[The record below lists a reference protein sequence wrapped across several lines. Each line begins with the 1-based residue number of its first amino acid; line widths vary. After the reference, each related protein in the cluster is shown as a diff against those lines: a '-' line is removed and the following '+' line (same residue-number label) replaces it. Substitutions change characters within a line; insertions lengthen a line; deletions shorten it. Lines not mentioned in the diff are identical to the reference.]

1 MKNTAMADVV
11 MTALSTDRV
20 KCLPFVIQDKI
31 AIEIWLNQFEDAR
44 KQLCRVKEEHSQ
56 VMARRVALARRI
68 ELVNEKAQ
76 ELVAEMQTDP
86 NFNVDER
93 TRLLSRLNAR
103 LIIMRAQFDEAFHNM
118 GRFMMERG
126 RLNRRAINLKQE
138 LIVIATRLG
147 ELDSAKEKMEK
158 ILIRELSE
166 GL

>member
-1 MKNTAMADVV
+1 MANVV

-68 ELVNEKAQ
+68 QLVSEHAHN
-76 ELVAEMQTDP
+76 LVEEMQTDP
-86 NFNVDER
+86 DFNVDER
-93 TRLLSRLNAR
+93 TRLLTKLNTS
-103 LIIMRAQFDEAFHNM
+103 LMIMNAQYDGAFHDM

-126 RLNRRAINLKQE
+126 RLNRRAINLRQE

-147 ELDSAKEKMEK
+147 ELDSVKEKIEK
-158 ILIRELSE
+158 ILLRELSE

>member
-1 MKNTAMADVV
+1 MSNIV

-68 ELVNEKAQ
+68 QLVSEHAHN
-76 ELVAEMQTDP
+76 LVEEMQTDP
-86 NFNVDER
+86 DFNVDER
-93 TRLLSRLNAR
+93 TSLLTKLNTS
-103 LIIMRAQFDEAFHNM
+103 LMVMNAQYDGDFHVM
-118 GRFMMERG
+118 GHFMMERG
-126 RLNRRAINLKQE
+126 RLNQQAINLRQE

-147 ELDSAKEKMEK
+147 ELDSVKEKIEK
-158 ILIRELSE
+158 ILLREFSE